1 MFFYLSASCQH
12 THTRQCVQNTH
23 NCVTQMCVSVVF
35 GVCVWS
41 VCLECVNCVTQMCV
55 CYKQELIVA
64 GLAAEAA
71 VCTKHTIVSRKCVG
85 VCYKQE
91 LIVAGLAAEAA
102 VSGYHADNVGPSL
115 MGGFILIR

>member
-1 MFFYLSASCQH
+1 
-12 THTRQCVQNTH
+12 
-23 NCVTQMCVSVVF
+23 MCVSVVF
-35 GVCVWS
+35 GVCAWS
-41 VCLECVNCVTQMCV
+41 VCLECVNCVTQMC
-55 CYKQELIVA
+55 
-64 GLAAEAA
+64 
-71 VCTKHTIVSRKCVG
+71 